1 MGDIRIPGS
10 DDLRSLV
17 DLIDSVDRLR
27 LLITGSPNTPGLFQ
41 KTERLSDEIVE
52 VLGLINATFTRL
64 QSAASLESEI
74 KELPMRLMKI
84 ANQQQFRESLRIT
97 LQEEHKKMV
106 QANHEMALNFITENI
121 KEQMCNAMIEAEQR
135 VFGDSFV
142 IKHKFYLENE
152 VLMGQIDALKK
163 RNIELEQRFYGCV
176 ADREKAVSELKNKQ
190 LRKLI
195 PAMALSVV
203 LGAIANNVYL
213 PAVVH
218 DFFIQRPTES

>member
-1 MGDIRIPGS
+1 
-10 DDLRSLV
+10 
-17 DLIDSVDRLR
+17 
-27 LLITGSPNTPGLFQ
+27 
-41 KTERLSDEIVE
+41 
-52 VLGLINATFTRL
+52 VLGSINATFTRL
-64 QSAASLESEI
+64 QSAANLESEI
-74 KELPMRLMKI
+74 KELPMRLMKL

-106 QANHEMALNFITENI
+106 EASHEIALNFITENI
-121 KEQMCNAMIEAEQR
+121 SKQMCDAMIEAEQR

-142 IKHKFYLENE
+142 INHKFYLENE
-152 VLMGQIDALKK
+152 VLMGQIDVLKK

-195 PAMALSVV
+195 PAMALSVI
-203 LGAIANNVYL
+203 LGAIANNAYL

-218 DFFIQRPTES
+218 DFFIQRSTES